1 MHESSPAQM
10 RKGGKDAATMTESFI
25 ALADGVG
32 GWTDSGVDP
41 ANYSRQLCNNIQ
53 NLIMYDSGAKY
64 M

>member
-1 MHESSPAQM
+1 M